1 MCVYYGEAVDGF
13 GWPYTTNAE
22 VVLLHGTNEIAS
34 QTITG
39 SLTPGVNFALY
50 VHLDDGSTA
59 QPYSPAR
66 LHTGDLVSI
75 VVRDQDGEKTIMEE
89 QAIPPVGNPANCS

>member
-1 MCVYYGEAVDGF
+1 M
-13 GWPYTTNAE
+13 
-22 VVLLHGTNEIAS
+22 LLHGTNQIAS

-59 QPYSPAR
+59 QALFPAR
-66 LHTGDLVSI
+66 RSQ
-75 VVRDQDGEKTIMEE
+75 R
-89 QAIPPVGNPANCS
+89 